1 MGKAVMFMA
10 FVWLIVTIGGGV
22 AQGSVISST
31 PLTVAISDTDTTIT
45 VVSTDGFLNT
55 GFITILDERIGYSSK
70 TDTTFKGS
78 ATSPLVRGLSG
89 TTATAHSAGEVAR
102 TIESA
107 LINQAIGYK
116 LAVITDASGLL
127 AFITIPLALLSM
139 LGTIFTLPLGFLGT
153 DLEFLTYLW
162 GVLTIGM
169 ILSLG
174 LAIVGG
180 RRV

>member
-1 MGKAVMFMA
+1 M
-10 FVWLIVTIGGGV
+10 
-22 AQGSVISST
+22 
-31 PLTVAISDTDTTIT
+31 
-45 VVSTDGFLNT
+45 
-55 GFITILDERIGYSSK
+55 
-70 TDTTFKGS
+70 
-78 ATSPLVRGLSG
+78 RGLSG
-89 TTATAHSAGEVAR
+89 TTATAHSAGEIVR
-102 TIESA
+102 TIESS

-162 GVLTIGM
+162 GVLTLGM
-169 ILSLG
+169 ILALG